1 MADPRVGRAISVVKY
16 ALYSDPLMDEVQVI
30 RTILKKSLTKEER
43 AILIGVAGGVPI
55 KWYRTF
61 YSTWIT
67 EIIKRAAYKLMAAV
81 DIEVEAQNR
90 EFDA

>member
-1 MADPRVGRAISVVKY
+1 MADPRVTRAISVVKY

-67 EIIKRAAYKLMAAV
+67 EIIKRAAYKLMVAV
-81 DIEVEAQNR
+81 DTEVEAQNKGFN
-90 EFDA
+90 E